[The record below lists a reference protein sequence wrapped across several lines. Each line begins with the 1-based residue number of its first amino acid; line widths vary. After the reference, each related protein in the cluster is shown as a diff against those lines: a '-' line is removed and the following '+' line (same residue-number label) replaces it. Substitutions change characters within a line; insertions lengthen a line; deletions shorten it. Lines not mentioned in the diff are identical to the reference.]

1 LGKVFI
7 LMSIRVEESG
17 FDLGCTL
24 VVAKKLTPDLSSHRG
39 VRNTIKL
46 SGRKT
51 RQKSITSPAICVVL
65 INLLLT
71 NTRSKNL
78 VVGILTDL
86 PNTPI
91 QALEIRRHADLPIN
105 IVCTIEV
112 RQLAGTV
119 LHVAFVD
126 HGPIKVA

>member
-1 LGKVFI
+1 
-7 LMSIRVEESG
+7 MSIHVEESS
-17 FDLGCTL
+17 FELDYTL
-24 VVAKKLTPDLSSHRG
+24 VVAKKLTPDLSRRRE

-51 RQKSITSPAICVVL
+51 REKSITSPAICVVL

-78 VVGILTDL
+78 IVGILTNLLD
-86 PNTPI
+86 TQI
-91 QALEIRRHADLPIN
+91 QTLEICRHADLPIS

-112 RQLAGTV
+112 RRLARIA
-119 LHVAFVD
+119 LHVAFAD
-126 HGPIKVA
+126 HGPIKVE

>member
-1 LGKVFI
+1 
-7 LMSIRVEESG
+7 MSIRVEESG

-51 RQKSITSPAICVVL
+51 REKSITSPAICVVL

-71 NTRSKNL
+71 NMRNKNL
-78 VVGILTDL
+78 IVGILTNLLDK
-86 PNTPI
+86 PI
-91 QALEIRRHADLPIN
+91 QTLEICRHADLTIS

-112 RQLAGTV
+112 WQLARTG
-119 LHVAFVD
+119 LHVAFAD
-126 HGPIKVA
+126 HRPIKVE

>member
-1 LGKVFI
+1 
-7 LMSIRVEESG
+7 M
-17 FDLGCTL
+17 
-24 VVAKKLTPDLSSHRG
+24 VAKKLTPDLSSRRE

-51 RQKSITSPAICVVL
+51 REKSITSPAICVVMM
-65 INLLLT
+65 NFLLT

-91 QALEIRRHADLPIN
+91 QALEIRRHADLPIS

-112 RQLAGTV
+112 RRLAGTA

-126 HGPIKVA
+126 HGLIKVE

>member
-1 LGKVFI
+1 MMNF
-7 LMSIRVEESG
+7 
-17 FDLGCTL
+17 
-24 VVAKKLTPDLSSHRG
+24 
-39 VRNTIKL
+39 
-46 SGRKT
+46 
-51 RQKSITSPAICVVL
+51 
-65 INLLLT
+65 LLT

-112 RQLAGTV
+112 RRLAGTV